1 MKRSKWLAAVVAAG
15 VVGCGGDPGG
25 NGARDGAS
33 DVDAVVAEAPVYV
46 DVRSPAEFASG
57 HVEGAINIP
66 HTEMA
71 QRWRELEAYRD
82 EPMVVYCRTG
92 RRSGIALDV
101 LREHGFEDA
110 VNGGGLSDLARRGVP
125 TTR

>member
-1 MKRSKWLAAVVAAG
+1 MVAAVMAVVAA
-15 VVGCGGDPGG
+15 CGGDPGG
-25 NGARDGAS
+25 
-33 DVDAVVAEAPVYV
+33 DAGTRLDDVVAGAPVYV

-71 QRWRELEAYRD
+71 RRWGELEAHRD

-101 LREHGFEDA
+101 LREHGFDEA
-110 VNGGGLSDLARRGVP
+110 VNGGGLTDLARRGVP